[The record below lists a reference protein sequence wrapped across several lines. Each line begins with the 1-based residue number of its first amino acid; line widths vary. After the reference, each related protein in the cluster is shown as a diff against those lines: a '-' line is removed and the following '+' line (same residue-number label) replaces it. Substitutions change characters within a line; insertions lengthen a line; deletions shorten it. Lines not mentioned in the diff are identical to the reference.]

1 MRPLTVQPTSAS
13 PTIPNRHR
21 SQVPSTGLGSITVFD
36 PRLLGA
42 VATAVSVAA
51 SAASSVPLATRP
63 QEGA

>member
-1 MRPLTVQPTSAS
+1 MRPYPVTPTQPATTNS
-13 PTIPNRHR
+13 HR

-36 PRLLGA
+36 PRLLA
-42 VATAVSVAA
+42 LSAAAASMAA